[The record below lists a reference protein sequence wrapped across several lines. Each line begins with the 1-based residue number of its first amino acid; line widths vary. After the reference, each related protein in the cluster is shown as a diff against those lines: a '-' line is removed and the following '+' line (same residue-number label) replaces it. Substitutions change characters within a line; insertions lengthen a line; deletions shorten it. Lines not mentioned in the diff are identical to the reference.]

1 MHNFT
6 IKNGDLISPKLK
18 GGPGFLHALFS
29 GQASPMSAF
38 PLAQGLSRGTKQ
50 CSSFFNIYQY
60 PVLVVSSKDTPRRCE
75 YGSCAGMY
83 SNDLKACRVPSAD
96 QKRLKYWKT
105 TLLRSVNERPAE
117 STCAMYVCGSKTC
130 TPAPLDGAVGA
141 HY

>member
-1 MHNFT
+1 MINFT

-18 GGPGFLHALFS
+18 GGPEFLQALFS

-38 PLAQGLSRGTKQ
+38 PLAQGLSRVTKQ
-50 CSSFFNIYQY
+50 CPSFFNINQY

-75 YGSCAGMY
+75 SSSCAGMY

-96 QKRLKYWKT
+96 QKRLKYWKDDAT
-105 TLLRSVNERPAE
+105 SERQREAGRV
-117 STCAMYVCGSKTC
+117 YVCDVCLWQQNMHAS
-130 TPAPLDGAVGA
+130 PLDGAVGA